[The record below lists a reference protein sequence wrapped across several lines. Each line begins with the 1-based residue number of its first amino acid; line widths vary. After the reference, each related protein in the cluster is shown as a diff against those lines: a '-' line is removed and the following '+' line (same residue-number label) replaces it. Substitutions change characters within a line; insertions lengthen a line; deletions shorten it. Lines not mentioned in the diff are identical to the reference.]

1 MKKLLSI
8 KFYATLAGTIWQNDM
23 DATKE
28 IIREFTPKKLPF
40 TDRWK
45 GLENAL
51 SVITT
56 DGDFQYCNISWG
68 CMVIKWYDGKYYLE
82 RQVDIP
88 VCKLTVKYLDK

>member
-28 IIREFTPKKLPF
+28 ITREFTPKPYLF
-40 TDRWK
+40 TTKWE
-45 GLENAL
+45 GLKNAL
-51 SVITT
+51 SLITK
-56 DGDFQYCNISWG
+56 DGDFQYCKIAWG
-68 CMVIKWYDGKYYLE
+68 CMVIRWHDGKYYLE

-88 VCKLTVKYLDK
+88 VCKLTTEYLDK